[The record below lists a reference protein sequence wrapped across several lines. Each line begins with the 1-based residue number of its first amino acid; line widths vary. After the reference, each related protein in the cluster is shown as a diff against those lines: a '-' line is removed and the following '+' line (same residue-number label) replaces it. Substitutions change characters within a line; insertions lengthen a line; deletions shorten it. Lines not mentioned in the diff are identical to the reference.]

1 MVGTMEINDNQVEI
15 PSYTVEQ
22 SHKVLAA
29 LSKETCII
37 GIECNN
43 VVTITARQPD
53 EREFKGVKSGL
64 KRSIQRMEGRAFHK
78 KFGHIGN
85 CQGECWIC
93 NMVKGVMKR
102 YTFKISPYR

>member
-1 MVGTMEINDNQVEI
+1 MRNMVETMEINDNQVDI

-22 SHKVLAA
+22 SHKVLES

-64 KRSIQRMEGRAFHK
+64 KRSMQRMEGKAFHK
-78 KFGHIGN
+78 KYGHIGN
-85 CQGECWIC
+85 CQVNAGYAIW
-93 NMVKGVMKR
+93 
-102 YTFKISPYR
+102 